1 MANVSLIESATIGSR
16 SPNSDY
22 AISFTFTA
30 GLQNREKKKI
40 KKNPLMVL
48 AGYQSLHCYYEMF
61 VLLLFASPLALLPL
75 ACCSEL
81 WKEESGEFSVGS
93 AFEVETRA

>member
-1 MANVSLIESATIGSR
+1 
-16 SPNSDY
+16 
-22 AISFTFTA
+22 
-30 GLQNREKKKI
+30 
-40 KKNPLMVL
+40 MVL